1 MAKNN
6 VKTEI
11 DFSANSITKRYRN
24 KGNLALTV
32 LKNEIVKDTTS
43 YVPMRNDGGG
53 LRNSAVS
60 SIGTKKHQIVY
71 RKVYARFLYYG
82 KVMVGTI
89 SRKAWANKGEPKETI
104 NKDLTYSQG
113 GSHWFEES
121 KKKNKDKWIAI
132 AKKLFKK

>member
-11 DFSANSITKRYRN
+11 DFSANAVIKRYRN
-24 KGNLALTV
+24 KENLAMTV
-32 LKNEIVKDTTS
+32 LKNEIVKDTTP
-43 YVPMRNDGGG
+43 YVPMREGGGG
-53 LRNSAVS
+53 LRTSAVS

-82 KVMVGTI
+82 KVMVGMV
-89 SRKAWANKGEPKETI
+89 SRKAWANKGETKETI

-121 KKKNKDKWIAI
+121 KKKNLNKWIDI